1 MKYTKYDMGGYF
13 LHTIETDK
21 FKDININLNIKR
33 KSKKDEITIRKVL
46 INTLFDS
53 CKKYPTRKELEIH
66 AEDLYGLAMNIFDLK
81 SGKCNVISLRE
92 ALLNDKY
99 TGEDTLK
106 QGIELLN
113 EVVFNPNIE
122 DNKFNE
128 KSFQVAKRIVKNDIE
143 SIKDN
148 PSFYGNIRL
157 FQEINSKNPI
167 SFIAN
172 LDDLKDITSESLY
185 KYYLDIINNDQ
196 IDIFIIGKIDS
207 LKVKKIFEDN
217 FNISKRDIKKI
228 DHYVFEN
235 NIGDGKII
243 KETLP
248 INQCKLVMGYNFESL
263 TKFENRYV
271 LNLLSFILGG
281 SADSKL
287 FKEVRE
293 KESLCYSISSS
304 YNSLAGLITISAGI
318 DTDNFKKTK
327 KLIEKQLKE
336 IKNGNISDEELEN
349 GKKIYKNSCLELFDS
364 PSSLIGMYISA
375 DYMDADLYE
384 EKIKNIEKVT
394 KENIIALINKMHLN
408 KIFILEGESDEKD
421 SHK

>member
-33 KSKKDEITIRKVL
+33 KSKKDEI
-46 INTLFDS
+46 
-53 CKKYPTRKELEIH
+53 PTRKELEIH

-92 ALLNDKY
+92 AFLNDKY

-293 KESLCYSISSS
+293 KESLCYSINSS

-318 DTDNFKKTK
+318 DYDNFKKTK
-327 KLIEKQLKE
+327 KLIEKQIEE